1 MPYLGKVSEGTGRDC
16 DLFRAGLDGWLARR
30 LGQTS
35 RFGAW
40 LDVVVDNMG
49 RGMLW
54 SQLFKVSTSKLS
66 TQAAVFLHDMHI
78 RNVLIFLCGVL

>member
-1 MPYLGKVSEGTGRDC
+1 MLCVQDVNIVSATC
-16 DLFRAGLDGWLARR
+16 DDVFCAGVDGWMARR

-40 LDVVVDNMG
+40 LDVVVDNLG

-54 SQLFKVSTSKLS
+54 SLLFEVWWLQS
-66 TQAAVFLHDMHI
+66 TQHKHT
-78 RNVLIFLCGVL
+78 